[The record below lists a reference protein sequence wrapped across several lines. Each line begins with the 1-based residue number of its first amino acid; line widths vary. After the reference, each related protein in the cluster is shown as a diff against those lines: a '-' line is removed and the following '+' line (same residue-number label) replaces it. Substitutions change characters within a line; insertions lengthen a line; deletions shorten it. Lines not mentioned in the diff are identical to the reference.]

1 MHSLKPVIYCY
12 MKLTKDQLV
21 ATIAAVKGTTFAT
34 LETSTEPAMRKTG
47 NPYVGRVRKISK
59 GLNVQIGA
67 IYENAVNRQAG
78 REGNPDAGEF
88 VAEKL
93 AYGSWLVPHKI
104 IEHKGEYQIRVTCNP
119 HMKPTEVVY
128 TLDGEPVS
136 AETLAEIK
144 SFEPDKKSSGRQ
156 EAFGVEREVVPRN
169 YKLESIT
176 SIKINGTLYRIEG

>member
-1 MHSLKPVIYCY
+1 

-21 ATIAAVKGTTFAT
+21 ATVAAVKGTTFAT
-34 LETSTEPAMRKTG
+34 LETSTVPEMRKTG
-47 NPYVGRVRKISK
+47 NPFIGRVRKISK

-67 IYENAVNRQAG
+67 IYENAVNRQAE

-104 IEHKGEYQIRVTCNP
+104 IEHKGAFQIRVTCNP
-119 HMKPTEVVY
+119 HMKPSEVIY
-128 TLDGEPVS
+128 TLDGEPVND
-136 AETLAEIK
+136 ETLAEIK
-144 SFEPDKKSSGRQ
+144 AFEPEKKGSGRQ
-156 EAFGVEREVVPRN
+156 ADFGVEREVVPRN
-169 YKLESIT
+169 YKLDSIV